1 MYSRR
6 DRIIAFLMLSPSLIL
21 LAIFVYFFIG
31 QTLYFS
37 ITDWG
42 NNPTENPPLAENV
55 DRDIVGLDN
64 YEQLMTDLLEFRFR
78 NSLVNTFF
86 FTLFFLAGCLILGF
100 LLAFILDQRIV
111 GEGVF
116 RTIFLYPMSLSF
128 VVTGTIWRWLFQPR
142 GGINVLPEKLSNLT
156 IGGTHIV
163 PESWRTGPLDYG
175 WLESRTTLWGFNWAD
190 VPQYLT
196 YIGLALLFI
205 AVFNSLL
212 GDRWRSLASLSVVLV
227 VIRFM
232 YALGMLPQW
241 YTAQL
246 FENIIPDTITLLV
259 IVTGILAVIDFLRG
273 SDDLRK
279 LSLPAVLL
287 GVRII
292 ILLFYEL
299 EVYDT
304 LFFRDTLPELLTY
317 AILALAG
324 FSVFTAIQEERY
336 KPVIYLGTGIALIY
350 AAYQLGWW
358 DNVWRP
364 LDKPLAETQKGYN
377 AALSGIIIA
386 AVWQMSGYVMALFLA
401 GIRGVPEELR
411 EAARVDG
418 CAEWQ
423 VYMHII
429 MPNLKAVAL
438 SAIIILGHISLKIFD
453 LVFAMAGP
461 DKGTT
466 MVPGLLLYIDGFRGL
481 QFAKGSAIAVVMLVM
496 VSLVIIPY
504 LYTSL
509 RTERRA

>member
-6 DRIIAFLMLSPSLIL
+6 DRIIAFLMLTPSLIL

-31 QTLYFS
+31 QTVYFS
-37 ITDWG
+37 LTDWG
-42 NNPTENPPLAENV
+42 NNPTEKPPLAENV
-55 DRDIVGLDN
+55 DRDIIELEN
-64 YEQLMTDLLEFRFR
+64 YERLMTDLLEFRFR

-86 FTLFFLAGCLILGF
+86 FTLFFLAGCLVLGF
-100 LLAFILDQRIV
+100 LLAFLLDQRIV
-111 GEGVF
+111 AEGVF

-128 VVTGTIWRWLFQPR
+128 VVTGTIWRWMFQPR
-142 GGINVLPEKLSNLT
+142 GGLNVLPEKITNLT
-156 IGGTHIV
+156 IDGNHIF
-163 PESWRTGPLDYG
+163 PASWRLNPLDYS
-175 WLESRTTLWGFNWAD
+175 WLESRTTLWGFAWAD

-205 AVFNSLL
+205 AVFNTLL
-212 GDRWRSLASLSVVLV
+212 GDRWRSLGLISVLLV
-227 VIRFM
+227 ILRFM
-232 YALGMLPQW
+232 YALGMLPRW

-246 FENIIPDTITLLV
+246 FEDTIPNILTLIIIGLTLLA
-259 IVTGILAVIDFLRG
+259 IVDFIRGSRDLSKLRLPGILLGIRLVIF
-273 SDDLRK
+273 
-279 LSLPAVLL
+279 
-287 GVRII
+287 
-292 ILLFYEL
+292 LFYEL

-304 LFFRDTLPELLTY
+304 VFFRETLPETLTY
-317 AILALAG
+317 VILALGG

-336 KPVIYLGTGIALIY
+336 RPVIYLGGAIALVY

-358 DNVWRP
+358 ENIWLP
-364 LDKPLAETQKGYN
+364 LDTPLAETEKGYN

-429 MPNLKAVAL
+429 MPNLRAVAL

-466 MVPGLLLYIDGFRGL
+466 MVPGLLLYTDGFRGS
-481 QFAKGSAIAVVMLVM
+481 QFAKGSAIAVVMLVL

-504 LYTSL
+504 LYTNL